1 MADFLQGFLGTQ
13 QAGVEARNDVTV
25 AIRNWFA
32 NRNPLVTRL
41 PYVPVERVDF
51 QMYTHKYRAR
61 STVLGA
67 SVSSAT
73 QTSLTVADATFLMNH
88 DVLEIV
94 DSATGNVERVQI
106 NGDPTGPNTINVTRG
121 IWSQVGGVVGTT
133 PLSSAAASSTVN
145 LIGNSRNGAEVNQT
159 GLTTLGVPRTQYC
172 QTFQFPVQISGSAQ
186 SARSQVL
193 PGGIQTPFDFNMTVQ
208 LQNMVDDIENSC
220 YYGIAQA
227 PNDAA
232 GVTAK
237 MNGLRSIFQTN
248 NISSLTGTTPVNAAA
263 YGATD
268 LVRDTLQAA
277 RSGGGEPDLLIVSTN
292 FMSGFATW
300 GQAIQRV
307 PAGETAFGTPINVME
322 APFLHGVTIVEAPL
336 LRPFTAI
343 ALTSSEVYI
352 RNKRNPYWQLRGAR
366 GDMVEGDWL
375 AEMAIEV
382 VNESHHAWVEGIT
395 AFSAN

>member
-1 MADFLQGFLGTQ
+1 
-13 QAGVEARNDVTV
+13 VARNDVTV
-25 AIRNWFA
+25 AIRNCFA

-51 QMYTHKYRAR
+51 QMYTHVYRAR

-67 SVSSAT
+67 AITSAT
-73 QTSLTVADATFLMNH
+73 QGTVGSGTVLTTADATFLMNH

-94 DSATGNVERVQI
+94 DSVTGNIERVQI
-106 NGDPTGPNTINVTRG
+106 SGDPLSANTFNVTRG
-121 IWSQVGGVVGTT
+121 IWSQIGGVIGTT
-133 PLSSAAASSTVN
+133 PISSAAVNSTVN

-159 GLTTLGVPRTQYC
+159 GLTTIGIPRTQYC
-172 QTFQFPVQISGSAQ
+172 QTFQFPVQIGGSAQ
-186 SARSQVL
+186 TARAQVM
-193 PGGIQTPFDFNMTVQ
+193 PGGIQTPFDFNMTIQ
-208 LQNMVDDIENSC
+208 LQNMVDDIENC
-220 YYGIAQA
+220 CCYGIAQA
-227 PNDAA
+227 PTADTGNLNTLNSDTAT
-232 GVTAK
+232 TAK
-237 MNGLRSIFQTN
+237 MNGLRSILQTN
-248 NISSLTGTTPVNAAA
+248 NISSLTGTTPINAAA

-277 RSGGGEPDLLIVSTN
+277 RSGGGDPDLLIVSTN

-307 PAGETAFGTPINVME
+307 PAGETAFGTPINVLE

-352 RNKRNPYWQLRGAR
+352 RNKRNPYWQLRGSR
-366 GDMVEGDWL
+366 GDMVEGDWI
-375 AEMAIEV
+375 AEMAVEV

>member
-1 MADFLQGFLGTQ
+1 MADFLQGYLGTQ

-51 QMYTHKYRAR
+51 LLYTHKYRAR
-61 STVLGA
+61 STTVTAAVSASTTTGLSLG
-67 SVSSAT
+67 
-73 QTSLTVADATFLMNH
+73 DATFLMNH
-88 DVLEIV
+88 DVLQLI
-94 DSATGNVERVQI
+94 DSTSGASEYVQI
-106 NGDPTGPNTINVTRG
+106 SGDPTGSQTVTVIRG
-121 IWSQVGGVVGTT
+121 VAGTT
-133 PLSSAAASSTVN
+133 ATTSVASGSTVN
-145 LIGNSRNGAEVNQT
+145 LIGNSRTGGEVNQT
-159 GLTTLGVPRTQYC
+159 GLTTIGVSRTQYA
-172 QTFQFPVQISGSAQ
+172 QTFQFPVQIGGSAQ
-186 SARSQVL
+186 TAKAQVM

-208 LQNMVDDIENSC
+208 LQNMVDDIESC
-220 YYGIAQA
+220 VYYGIAQA

-232 GVTAK
+232 GTTAK
-237 MNGLRSIFQTN
+237 MNGLKYILQTN
-248 NISSLTGTTPVNAAA
+248 TTTSPTNASA
-263 YGATD
+263 YGSTD
-268 LVRDTLQAA
+268 LIRDTLQAA
-277 RSGGGEPDLLIVSTN
+277 RSNGGEPDLLVVSTN

-307 PAGETAFGTPINVME
+307 PAGETVFGTPINVLE

-336 LRPFTAI
+336 LRPYTAI

-352 RNKRNPYWQLRGAR
+352 RNKRNPYWNLRGNR
-366 GDMVEGDWL
+366 GDMVEGDWI

>member
-1 MADFLQGFLGTQ
+1 MSDFLQGFLGSQ

-41 PYVPVERVDF
+41 PYVPVERIDF

-61 STVLGA
+61 STTLGA
-67 SVSSAT
+67 AITSAG
-73 QTSLTVADATFLMNH
+73 QTTLTVADATFLMNH
-88 DVLEIV
+88 DVLEVV
-94 DSATGNVERVQI
+94 DATTGNVERVQI
-106 NGDPTGPNTINVTRG
+106 AGDPASSTTVNVTRG
-121 IWSQVGGVVGTT
+121 IWSQISGTQGTT
-133 PLSSAAASSTVN
+133 PLSSAASGSTVN

-159 GLTTLGVPRTQYC
+159 GLVTIGVPRTQYC
-172 QTFQFPVQISGSAQ
+172 QTFQFPVQIGGSAQ
-186 SARSQVL
+186 TARAQVL

-208 LQNMVDDIENSC
+208 LQNMVDDIENSIC
-220 YYGIAQA
+220 YGIAQA
-227 PNDAA
+227 PNDGS

-237 MNGLRSIFQTN
+237 MNGLRSIIQTN
-248 NISSLTGTTPVNAAA
+248 NISGLTGATPVNAAA
-263 YGATD
+263 YGSTD
-268 LVRDTLQAA
+268 LIRDTLQAA
-277 RSGGGEPDLLIVSTN
+277 RAGGGEPDLLVVSTN

-307 PAGETAFGTPINVME
+307 PAGETAFGTPINVLE

-352 RNKRNPYWQLRGAR
+352 RNKRNPFWQLRGSR
-366 GDMVEGDWL
+366 GDMVEGDWI
-375 AEMAIEV
+375 AELAIEV

-395 AFSAN
+395 AFSAT